1 MNGTTELETEA
12 PSGLESGVQ
21 LLGGDDELTARQS
34 ASPLATPRVMR
45 APDTKFYFQIVV
57 FGVGNTIFRVPRHG
71 FEVPGTIFE
80 ALFALPPSPNE
91 VNSVEGLSDDHPI
104 VLDGVE
110 EDHFRGFLGAL
121 YPFVQVMT
129 YNDWVG
135 ALHLATMW
143 EFGEI
148 RKKAISAISP
158 MLAEKNAAEIVLLAK
173 KYRVVD
179 WLRDAYTRL
188 VEQPTLTLADVRNP
202 FTLDYETISQ
212 IFYVRSASPHYTM
225 QFVYCPYCSNHI
237 QGYQS
242 CPYCTQGRSLVNR
255 ATTSRKD
262 LLQDIFK
269 AEFDSMVLRDDHV
282 DPPLPPAPSFE
293 QAETQSNADG
303 SVPSAPRK
311 KKKKKK

>member
-1 MNGTTELETEA
+1 MNGTTEPEA
-12 PSGLESGVQ
+12 DASNGVGESGV
-21 LLGGDDELTARQS
+21 LLDDELTARRS
-34 ASPLATPRVMR
+34 TSPLATPRVIR
-45 APDTKFYFQIVV
+45 TPDAKFYFQIVV

-80 ALFALPPSPNE
+80 ALFALPPSPND
-91 VNSVEGLSDDHPI
+91 VGGIEGLSDDHPI

-129 YNDWVG
+129 YNDWFG

-148 RKKAISAISP
+148 REKVISAMSP
-158 MLAEKNAAEIVLLAK
+158 MLAEKDAAEIVLLAK

-188 VEQPTLTLADVRNP
+188 VEQPTLTLADVRSP
-202 FTLDYETISQ
+202 FTLDFETIAQ
-212 IFYVRSASPHYTM
+212 IFYIRSASPHYTI
-225 QFVYCPYCSNHI
+225 QFVYCPYCTNNI

-242 CPYCTQGRSLVNR
+242 CPYCSQGRSLGNR
-255 ATTSRKD
+255 ATTRKD
-262 LLQDIFK
+262 LLQDVFK
-269 AEFDSMVLRDDHV
+269 AEFDSMVPRDDHV
-282 DPPLPPAPSFE
+282 DPPLPPVPSFE
-293 QAETQSNADG
+293 QAEIQSNADG
-303 SVPSAPRK
+303 SVSSVPRPSK